1 MRVETIAI
9 HEDYNFRNIFKIL
22 RARFQHE
29 RFDGAMSAE
38 VERVIF
44 ERGDAVGVLLYDA
57 TDDCVLLIKQFRYPA
72 YLRDQSGWIVE
83 IVAGVIDKGRDG
95 LTVAHSEL
103 VEEIGYQVSDLTPL
117 CRFYVSPGA
126 TTEQIDLYLGY
137 LHAAE
142 RVSAGGG
149 LAVEH
154 EDIQLV
160 KKYYGNEDEYPKY
173 DNYDGINVNK
183 TKDIPKDFM
192 GAMGVPITFLNK
204 YDPEQF
210 EIIQFRKGDDGKDLK
225 IQGKA
230 PYFRILIRRK

>member
-9 HEDYNFRNIFKIL
+9 HEDYNFRNVFKIL

-44 ERGDAVGVLLYDA
+44 ERGNAVGVLLYDA
-57 TDDCVLLIKQFRYPA
+57 ADDCVLLIKQFRYPA
-72 YLRDQSGWIVE
+72 YLRDQSGWLVE

-126 TTEQIDLYLGY
+126 TTEQIHLYLGY

-149 LAVEH
+149 LAEEH
-154 EDIQLV
+154 EDIQLMRV
-160 KKYYGNEDEYPKY
+160 PFSEALRMIARGEICDA
-173 DNYDGINVNK
+173 K
-183 TKDIPKDFM
+183 TMIALQQLALQR
-192 GAMGVPITFLNK
+192 AMK
-204 YDPEQF
+204 
-210 EIIQFRKGDDGKDLK
+210 
-225 IQGKA
+225 
-230 PYFRILIRRK
+230 